1 MLAVH
6 VDQPSTAPDHQM
18 ALLVSVV
25 VDHQM
30 AQLFEDQDV
39 DALDLAIYHQMAL
52 RTHQMALLVSV
63 AVDHQMAQLF
73 EDQDVDALVFAVD
86 HQMLVSVV
94 VDRQPTTTVQTPR
107 VHATFR
113 LV

>member
-18 ALLVSVV
+18 ALLMSVV

-30 AQLFEDQDV
+30 AQLFEQQD
-39 DALDLAIYHQMAL
+39 A
-52 RTHQMALLVSV
+52 
-63 AVDHQMAQLF
+63 
-73 EDQDVDALVFAVD
+73 DALVFAVD

-94 VDRQPTTTVQTPR
+94 VNRQPTMTVQPPR
-107 VHATFR
+107 VDATFR
-113 LV
+113 SV